1 MKKKIT
7 IVIYSRKSKYSDKGD
22 SCGNQLELGME
33 YIKIHYPENEY
44 DVTTL
49 VFEDEGFSGKNI
61 DRPRFKEMIELILQN
76 KINVLIC
83 YRLDR
88 ISRNIADFASLINIL
103 SEHNVDFVSIKEQF
117 DTRTPMG
124 RAMMYIAS
132 VFAQLEREVI
142 AERVRDNLLE
152 LAKTGV
158 WLGGD
163 APLGFASE
171 RYKKVDVCENDEDNV
186 LRMKNKTAS
195 KLIINLKELATLKL
209 IYMKIQELKSLS
221 KLETY
226 LMNNNIKTRKGKYYS
241 VFALKWILTNPV
253 YAQNDEDVLNYFEQK
268 GIKIYTEDDDR
279 RNFDG
284 KYGLLTYNKTSG
296 KDNMPIKDWIV
307 AVGLHPGVIPG
318 KEWIAVQ
325 YLLEKNSDKAYRAI
339 GYPKKQSIVSSLI
352 RCKVCG
358 SLMRPK
364 NVDKRRP
371 DGTVN
376 YAYCCQLKEKS
387 RGQKCNSKNVPGE
400 KLDSKI
406 IDIIKE
412 VFVPDSEIYN
422 ELKKL
427 TFSKEKNTV
436 NADIALLEKECEKK
450 QQDINNII
458 DKLKYI
464 DVDLIDTINFNL
476 RKIKNEKLELENKIK
491 ELKNSQTVQNNNK
504 AKVKTVKNILYI
516 IDNSLKIFECY
527 DLKTK
532 RDIAKIFIG
541 DIVGEGKEVTI
552 NFLNTKI
559 NEDQKKLF
567 IPSFAENSNFFLE
580 QDLSADSVR
589 EITFEK

>member
-1 MKKKIT
+1 MIH
-7 IVIYSRKSKYSDKGD
+7 V
-22 SCGNQLELGME
+22 GNQIELSLE
-33 YIKIHYPENEY
+33 YIKVHYPENEY
-44 DVTTL
+44 DVTIL
-49 VFEDEGFSGKNI
+49 IFEDEGFSGKNV
-61 DRPRFKEMIELILQN
+61 DRPHFKEMLKLILEN

-88 ISRNIADFASLINIL
+88 ISRNIADFASLINEL
-103 SEHNVDFVSIKEQF
+103 VEHKVDFISIKEQF

-163 APLGFASE
+163 APLGFLSE
-171 RYKKVDVCENDEDNV
+171 KYKKVDICENNEEN
-186 LRMKNKTAS
+186 LLTTKSKTAS
-195 KLIINLKELATLKL
+195 KLIINFDELETLKL
-209 IYMKIQELKSLS
+209 IYTKIQEFKSLS

-253 YAQNDEDVLNYFEQK
+253 YAQNNEDVLNYFKEK
-268 GIKIYTEDDDR
+268 GIEIFSEDDDR
-279 RNFDG
+279 NNFDG
-284 KYGLLTYNKTSG
+284 KYGFLTYNKTSG
-296 KDNMPIKDWIV
+296 KKNMPIEDWIV
-307 AVGLHPGVIPG
+307 AVGLHPGIIPG
-318 KEWIAVQ
+318 KEWVAVQ

-352 RCKVCG
+352 RCKKCG

-364 NVDKRRP
+364 NIDKRRS
-371 DGTVN
+371 DGSVN
-376 YAYCCQLKEKS
+376 YGYCCQLKEKS

-406 IDIIKE
+406 INIIKE
-412 VFVPDSEIYN
+412 IFVPNSEIYN

-427 TFSKEKNTV
+427 TFSKGKNKV
-436 NADIALLEKECEKK
+436 NDDISLLEKEYKQK
-450 QQDINNII
+450 QQDIDNII
-458 DKLKYI
+458 NKLKYI
-464 DVDLIDTINFNL
+464 DVDLIDTININL
-476 RKIKNEKLELENKIK
+476 RRMKNEKLELETKIK
-491 ELKNSQTVQNNNK
+491 TLKNSQKIENNNK
-504 AKVKTVKNILYI
+504 SEVKTAKNVLYI
-516 IDNSLKIFECY
+516 IDNCFKIFDYY

-532 RDIAKIFIG
+532 RDIAKLFIEN
-541 DIVGEGKEVTI
+541 IVGEGNEVTI

-559 NEDQKKLF
+559 NENQKKLF

-580 QDLSADSVR
+580 DDLSSDSVC
-589 EITFEK
+589 EISFKE